1 MFDEIDSPNEEWQP
15 SKKRKSLKQQKIK
28 KLHKKK
34 SKPLKFYSL
43 LGSEELPIDEAS
55 FEGPHIPP
63 PVNSVARINTTVL
76 VEDAET
82 EAVRVNQSGSARSE
96 GFSKILQT
104 EKNKYIS
111 PGLSKKLMELSIS
124 QMVKNQPQVK
134 TSARENRLDHRRM
147 TISNSIPSDI
157 LKFNSLKVRKKRLKC
172 AKSSIHDWGLFAL
185 ERIEKDD
192 MVIEYIGEV
201 IRQQVA
207 DCREKKYEKMGI
219 GSSYLFRVDEDT
231 IIDATFKG
239 NLARFIN
246 HACDPNCY
254 ARIITVEGH
263 KKIVIYAKR
272 DINVGEEITYD
283 YKFPIEEQKIPC
295 LCGSAKCRGSL
306 N

>member
-1 MFDEIDSPNEEWQP
+1 
-15 SKKRKSLKQQKIK
+15 
-28 KLHKKK
+28 
-34 SKPLKFYSL
+34 
-43 LGSEELPIDEAS
+43 
-55 FEGPHIPP
+55 
-63 PVNSVARINTTVL
+63 VNNSADAVL

-82 EAVRVNQSGSARSE
+82 EAVRVNQSGCARSE

-104 EKNKYIS
+104 EKYKYIS

-246 HACDPNCY
+246 HACDVSCCWYNLIFTYQPNCY

>member
-1 MFDEIDSPNEEWQP
+1 VPLIYYWDKPYLDIAPVEE
-15 SKKRKSLKQQKIK
+15 
-28 KLHKKK
+28 
-34 SKPLKFYSL
+34 
-43 LGSEELPIDEAS
+43 EEVQTL
-55 FEGPHIPP
+55 
-63 PVNSVARINTTVL
+63 
-76 VEDAET
+76 
-82 EAVRVNQSGSARSE
+82 RVNQSGSARSE

-246 HACDPNCY
+246 HACDVSEV
-254 ARIITVEGH
+254 R
-263 KKIVIYAKR
+263 
-272 DINVGEEITYD
+272 
-283 YKFPIEEQKIPC
+283 
-295 LCGSAKCRGSL
+295 
-306 N
+306 